1 MITNLYKR
9 KFLSSTYQFAIK
21 EVYQF
26 VLICKNYRDSGVLG
40 PVHSVI
46 KAYTERICLKACQE
60 SACISFLNMLL
71 LWKNGSQKRNI
82 SNHIR
87 IVHTMNAVPALVCT
101 DCEKKMYRREHFQL
115 PIYHTHGH

>member
-1 MITNLYKR
+1 M
-9 KFLSSTYQFAIK
+9 
-21 EVYQF
+21 
-26 VLICKNYRDSGVLG
+26 LG

-101 DCEKKMYRREHFQL
+101 DCEKKITRRTTEAKGFYFL
-115 PIYHTHGH
+115 TTKYNICYS